1 MSQGETEGRLG
12 PVGAPTGRLLFG
24 LVGGWVAWT
33 LHFLGGYAVVAIGCV
48 GGWSAIRA
56 VLAAGTVLLAG
67 VALWS
72 SAVAWQDW
80 RRVSAGQPWDEALS
94 EPRGWF
100 GFLMLAGMLL
110 GALSAATILLEGF
123 ATLALPVCGWDVR

>member
-1 MSQGETEGRLG
+1 
-12 PVGAPTGRLLFG
+12 
-24 LVGGWVAWT
+24 
-33 LHFLGGYAVVAIGCV
+33 
-48 GGWSAIRA
+48 
-56 VLAAGTVLLAG
+56 
-67 VALWS
+67 
-72 SAVAWQDW
+72 VAWQDW